1 MDYKHRRQKDNYYI
15 VDTIKKAIKTLNDKK
30 GTEFRLLNATF
41 GIGVDSEYGIAGQ
54 LDKTITASIEDASNN
69 KYMKLFWYESF
80 FEAELPDDK
89 DEDSG
94 ASKMSDPEDKVL
106 LRVAYSIWSNRRWMS
121 KPQTKKRK
129 II

>member
-15 VDTIKKAIKTLNDKK
+15 VDTIKKAIKALNDKK
-30 GTEFRLLNATF
+30 GTKFRLLNATF

-54 LDKTITASIEDASNN
+54 LDKTITASIEDTSNK

>member
-15 VDTIKKAIKTLNDKK
+15 IDTIKKAIKTLNDKK

-54 LDKTITASIEDASNN
+54 LDKTITANIEDASNN

-80 FEAELPDDK
+80 FEADLPDDK

-94 ASKMSDPEDKVL
+94 ASKMSDPEDRVL

>member
-15 VDTIKKAIKTLNDKK
+15 IDTIKKALKTLNDKK

-54 LDKTITASIEDASNN
+54 LDKTITANIEDASNN

-80 FEAELPDDK
+80 FEADLPDDK

-94 ASKMSDPEDKVL
+94 ASKMSDPEDRVL

>member
-15 VDTIKKAIKTLNDKK
+15 VDTIKKAIKALNDKK
-30 GTEFRLLNATF
+30 RTEFRLLNATF

-54 LDKTITASIEDASNN
+54 LDKTITASIEDASNK

-89 DEDSG
+89 DEISG

-106 LRVAYSIWSNRRWMS
+106 LRVAYSIRSNRRWMS

>member
-1 MDYKHRRQKDNYYI
+1 MDYKHRKQKDNYYI

-30 GTEFRLLNATF
+30 GTKFRLFNATF

-54 LDKTITASIEDASNN
+54 LDKTITASIEDTTNN

-80 FEAELPDDK
+80 FEADLPDDK

-94 ASKMSDPEDKVL
+94 ADRMSDPEDKVL
-106 LRVAYSIWSNRRWMS
+106 LRVAYSIWSGRHWMIES
-121 KPQTKKRK
+121 QTKKRK

>member
-1 MDYKHRRQKDNYYI
+1 MDYKHRKQKDNYYI
-15 VDTIKKAIKTLNDKK
+15 VDMIKKAIKTLNDKK
-30 GTEFRLLNATF
+30 GTKFRLFNATF

-54 LDKTITASIEDASNN
+54 LDKTITVSIEDTTSK

-80 FEAELPDDK
+80 FEADLPDDK

-94 ASKMSDPEDKVL
+94 ASKMNDPEDKIL
-106 LRVAYSIWSNRRWMS
+106 LRVAYSIWNGRHWMAEA
-121 KPQTKKRK
+121 QTKKRK

>member
-15 VDTIKKAIKTLNDKK
+15 VDTIKKAIKALNDKK
-30 GTEFRLLNATF
+30 GSKFRLLNATF

-54 LDKTITASIEDASNN
+54 LDKTITASIEDTSNK

-94 ASKMSDPEDKVL
+94 ADRMSDPEDKVL

>member
-15 VDTIKKAIKTLNDKK
+15 VDTIKKAIKALNDKK
-30 GTEFRLLNATF
+30 GSKFRLLNATF

-54 LDKTITASIEDASNN
+54 LDKTITASIEDTSNK

-94 ASKMSDPEDKVL
+94 ADRMSDPEDKVL
-106 LRVAYSIWSNRRWMS
+106 LRVAYGIWSNRRWMS

>member
-54 LDKTITASIEDASNN
+54 LDKTITASIEDTSNK

>member
-15 VDTIKKAIKTLNDKK
+15 VDMIKKAIKTLNDKK
-30 GTEFRLLNATF
+30 GSKFKLISATF
-41 GIGVDSEYGIAGQ
+41 GIGVDSEYGIEGQ
-54 LDKTITASIEDASNN
+54 LDKTIMVSIEDTSSK

-94 ASKMSDPEDKVL
+94 ASRMSDPEDKIL
-106 LRVAYSIWSNRRWMS
+106 LRVAYSIWSGRHWMS
-121 KPQTKKRK
+121 EPHKKK
-129 II
+129 LII

>member
-1 MDYKHRRQKDNYYI
+1 MDYKHRRQKDNDYI
-15 VDTIKKAIKTLNDKK
+15 VDMIKKAIKTLNDKK
-30 GTEFRLLNATF
+30 GTKFRLFNATF

-54 LDKTITASIEDASNN
+54 LDKTITVSIEDTTDN

-94 ASKMSDPEDKVL
+94 ASRMSDPEDKVL
-106 LRVAYSIWSNRRWMS
+106 LRVAYSIWSGRHWMIES
-121 KPQTKKRK
+121 QTKKRK

>member
-15 VDTIKKAIKTLNDKK
+15 VDIIKKAIKTLNDKN

-80 FEAELPDDK
+80 FEADLPDDK
-89 DEDSG
+89 DEISG

-106 LRVAYSIWSNRRWMS
+106 LRVAYNIWSNRRWMS